1 MNIIFRANVKQ
12 CKVHLEDLERYND
25 YLKGLEGKDV
35 EVIVRKP
42 EFKRSNKQLRYYFGV
57 IVKILSDELG
67 YERDE
72 MHEVLKYQFLKMHKN
87 GFDFIRSTSSLNTVE
102 MEKYHEDIRRW
113 SAQEQSIVIPE
124 PNEVDI

>member
-1 MNIIFRANVKQ
+1 MNIIFRASVKQ
-12 CKVHLEDLERYND
+12 NKVHLQDVDKYND

-42 EFKRSNKQLRYYFGV
+42 EYKRSNKQNKYYWSV

-67 YERDE
+67 YEREE
-72 MHEVLKYQFLKMHKN
+72 MHEVLKYQFLKMHKK
-87 GFDFIRSTSSLNTVE
+87 GFDFVRSTSSLNTIE

-113 SAQEQSIVIPE
+113 SAQEQNIMIPE
-124 PNEVDI
+124 PNEVEI